1 MNRKKDFDQV
11 IAYYLRARELVAV
24 DVCAARLR
32 GGTDFCPLVVSAA
45 FVLGG
50 VACHRDTSIGSC
62 IATELAYVD
71 RHL

>member
-1 MNRKKDFDQV
+1 MNEQEKDFDYV

-24 DVCAARLR
+24 DVCATRLR
-32 GGTDFCPLVVSAA
+32 GGTDFCPLISAA